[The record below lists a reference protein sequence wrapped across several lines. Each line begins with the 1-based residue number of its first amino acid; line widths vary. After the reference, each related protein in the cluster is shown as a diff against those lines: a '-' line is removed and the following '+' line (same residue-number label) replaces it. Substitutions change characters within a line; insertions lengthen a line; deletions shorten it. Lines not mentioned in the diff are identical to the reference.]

1 MKLYTI
7 GFTQKSAREFFN
19 KIKNNNID
27 LLIDI
32 RLNNISQLAGFAK
45 GKDLEYFLKEICNCE
60 YAHDDVFAP
69 TKELLDNY
77 RANKVS
83 WKEYENVF
91 VPSELCE
98 IVVEPLA
105 KVLVVPLI
113 LPNELLPL
121 YLVPFTVTL
130 QSLLALELILYPDDK
145 ITCIFHEI
153 FVVLLATD

>member
-19 KIKNNNID
+19 KIKNSNID

-32 RLNNISQLAGFAK
+32 RLNNVSQLAGFAK

-91 VPSELCE
+91 AKIMASRQIEERFKKLYKNYKNVCLLCTEPTAEQCHRRLVAEYLQKHCENIE
-98 IVVEPLA
+98 I
-105 KVLVVPLI
+105 I
-113 LPNELLPL
+113 H
-121 YLVPFTVTL
+121 
-130 QSLLALELILYPDDK
+130 I
-145 ITCIFHEI
+145 
-153 FVVLLATD
+153 

>member
-19 KIKNNNID
+19 KIKNSNID

-32 RLNNISQLAGFAK
+32 RLNNVSQLAGFAK

-91 VPSELCE
+91 AKIMASRRIEERFKKLYKNYKNVCLLCTEPTAEQCHRRLVAEYLQKHCENIE
-98 IVVEPLA
+98 I
-105 KVLVVPLI
+105 I
-113 LPNELLPL
+113 H
-121 YLVPFTVTL
+121 
-130 QSLLALELILYPDDK
+130 I
-145 ITCIFHEI
+145 
-153 FVVLLATD
+153 

>member
-32 RLNNISQLAGFAK
+32 RLNNVSQLAGFAK

-91 VPSELCE
+91 AKIMASRQIEERFKKLYKNYKNVCLLCTEPTAEQCHRRLVAEYLQKHCENIE
-98 IVVEPLA
+98 I
-105 KVLVVPLI
+105 I
-113 LPNELLPL
+113 H
-121 YLVPFTVTL
+121 
-130 QSLLALELILYPDDK
+130 I
-145 ITCIFHEI
+145 
-153 FVVLLATD
+153 